1 MGHGRSTPTRG
12 ATAEGSAAR
21 RRGIWQ
27 CESPPCLERLGVEET
42 ADLSEDERGADEPP
56 TGSPVKLIVQIP
68 CYNEEATLPETLA
81 AIPRSIPGV
90 DCIEILVVD
99 DGSTDRTA
107 AVARSLGVDHV
118 VRHIRNQGLARAFR
132 TGIDACLGLGA
143 DIIVNTDADN
153 QYQGEEIPRLIEPV
167 LRGEADIVVGDR
179 QTQTLRHFS
188 PAKRLLQRLG
198 SSVVRRLSGTE
209 VPDAVSGFRAI
220 SRDAAMRLNI
230 VSPFS
235 YTIEMLIQA
244 GNRQL
249 EVASVPVGTNPVTR
263 KSRLFH
269 STPQFLGQSGATMVR
284 MYSMYRPLKTF
295 FLIGFAILLVGAVPI
310 IRFLFFYFSGDGAGH
325 VQSLVLGGAL
335 TVIGFLVL
343 MIGLTADLINFNRQ
357 LIELT
362 LEKVRKLE
370 SEGAS
375 REANRPVSGTNRGT

>member
-1 MGHGRSTPTRG
+1 MIEET
-12 ATAEGSAAR
+12 
-21 RRGIWQ
+21 
-27 CESPPCLERLGVEET
+27 ESPPHLDRLGVEEPGNVP
-42 ADLSEDERGADEPP
+42 EEERGPAEPP
-56 TGSPVKLIVQIP
+56 TAPPVKLIVQIP

-81 AIPRSIPGV
+81 AVPRSIPGV

-99 DGSTDRTA
+99 DGSTDGTA
-107 AVARSLGVDHV
+107 AVARKLGVDHV

-132 TGIDACLGLGA
+132 TGLDASLGLGA

-153 QYQGEEIPRLIEPV
+153 QYQGEDIPRLIEPI
-167 LRGEADIVVGDR
+167 LRGEADIVVGNR
-179 QTQTLRHFS
+179 QTQTIRHFS
-188 PAKRLLQRLG
+188 SAKRLLQRWG

-230 VSPFS
+230 VSSFS

-269 STPQFLGQSGATMVR
+269 STPQFLGRSGATMVR
-284 MYSMYRPLKTF
+284 MYSMYKPLKTF
-295 FLIGFAILLVGAVPI
+295 FLIGSAILLVGIVPI

-335 TVIGFLVL
+335 AVIGFLVL

-375 REANRPVSGTNRGT
+375 READADVSGEDRSG